1 MISFFEFEKR
11 PSNPLHT
18 SINLFF
24 SIFSRSDALDG
35 RENFHLDFEQHAL
48 NTTSGLYFDE
58 MGHLQLYHSEWAFV
72 TYINLSYFTSEAEH
86 LERTVNSIQ
95 NLCDTIKTE
104 VDLKIPSSYCE
115 NTMPQLHVLLED
127 VKEYSTKWFLNHE
140 TEAKQEQAFRG
151 TRRKKR
157 GFFATVTKRLFF
169 SMSEEEAEFYKS
181 QINEL
186 KRGNIEHFLLTQNQ
200 TTLFQESL
208 KVLNSSI
215 QSQIIQ
221 KTALQKQLGEIEDL
235 LNNATASDI
244 LSNKLIE
251 LMQYTSFVI
260 TSFWEKQR
268 YFFEAVTTKSS
279 SFQLI
284 PPRTFMNELARVNQL
299 VARQELQLPLPLTGE
314 NLSKFYQMTT
324 TEGRIID
331 NNLVIR
337 MSIPL
342 VEAKKFVLYRAISVP
357 HRNDSSETF
366 TYITPRNEYIAFDS
380 LNDKSVTLTYEE
392 LKACHRLDRK
402 NLVCKQ
408 TFPVMSAANNL
419 GCEINMLRNT
429 NETSNC
435 DMRTGSLT
443 EELWA
448 KLQRPNTYLYTLPKP
463 QLVAIICPNTRTK
476 VYLERTGIISMTQ
489 RCRVKTER
497 VEIVAFQTIESKVS
511 RKLAESAKFNVSVA
525 SEIDNAK
532 NVKSLSNPTLPDISG
547 DGTKQIKRIHD
558 GLDEMHLQDRID
570 RASVLNILSTDGED
584 NINPIW
590 LIIIAIVVILLAIFI
605 AIICFK
611 YCAIQGCNI
620 IIFLIVVA
628 IATPLILFFF

>member
-1 MISFFEFEKR
+1 
-11 PSNPLHT
+11 
-18 SINLFF
+18 
-24 SIFSRSDALDG
+24 
-35 RENFHLDFEQHAL
+35 
-48 NTTSGLYFDE
+48 
-58 MGHLQLYHSEWAFV
+58 MGSLQVYHSEWAFV
-72 TYINLSYFTSEAEH
+72 TYVNLSYFTSEANNLEH
-86 LERTVNSIQ
+86 TVNNIQ
-95 NLCDTIKTE
+95 QLCDSIKE
-104 VDLKIPSSYCE
+104 EMELKIPSSYCE
-115 NTMPQLHVLLED
+115 NTLPQLHILLDD
-127 VKEYSTKWFLNHE
+127 VKEYSTKWFLSHE
-140 TEAKQEQAFRG
+140 TEAKQQETAFRG

-181 QINEL
+181 QINAL
-186 KRGNIEHFLLTQNQ
+186 KTENIEHFLLTQNQ

-221 KTALQKQLGEIEDL
+221 KTALQKQLHEIEDL
-235 LNNATASDI
+235 LNNATASSI

-268 YFFEAVTTKSS
+268 YFFEAITTKSS
-279 SFQLI
+279 NFQLI
-284 PPRTFMNELARVNQL
+284 PPRMFMNELARVNQL
-299 VARQELQLPLPLTGE
+299 VARQDLHLPLPLTGE
-314 NLSKFYQMTT
+314 NLAKFYQMTT

-342 VEAKKFVLYRAISVP
+342 VEAKQFMLYRAISVP
-357 HRNDSSETF
+357 HRNDSIDTF
-366 TYITPRNEYIAFDS
+366 TYIVPRNEYIAFDS
-380 LNDKSVTLTYEE
+380 QNEKFVALTYED

-402 NLVCKQ
+402 QLICKQ
-408 TFPVMSAANNL
+408 TFPVMSATNNL

-429 NETSNC
+429 NDTSNC
-435 DMRTGSLT
+435 DFRTSSLT

-448 KLQRPNTYLYTLPKP
+448 KLQRPNTYLYTLAKP

-476 VYLERTGIISMTQ
+476 VYLEGTGIISMTQ

-497 VEIVAFQTIESKVS
+497 VEIVAFQTIESKVF
-511 RKLAESAKFNVSVA
+511 RKFVDSAKFNVSVD

-532 NVKSLSNPTLPDISG
+532 NVKSLTNSTLPDFND
-547 DGTKQIKRIHD
+547 DGTKRIKRIQNN
-558 GLDEMHLQDRID
+558 LDEMQIQDRID
-570 RASVLNILSTDGED
+570 RASMFNILSTDDGET
-584 NINPIW
+584 ISPIW
-590 LIIIAIVVILLAIFI
+590 LIIIAIVIIVVAIFI

-620 IIFLIVVA
+620 IIFLIIVA
-628 IATPLILFFF
+628 IVTPLILFFF